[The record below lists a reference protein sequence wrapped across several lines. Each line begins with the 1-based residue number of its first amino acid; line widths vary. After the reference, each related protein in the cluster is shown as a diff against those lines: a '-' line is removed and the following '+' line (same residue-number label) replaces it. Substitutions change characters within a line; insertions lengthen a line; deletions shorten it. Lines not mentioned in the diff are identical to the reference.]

1 MYTVTMLLFTIRQLI
16 RGDVNFEDLRYWN
29 PYKLERFGIFIN
41 LIFFIL
47 HVMMKDSQA

>member
-16 RGDVNFEDLRYWN
+16 RGGRKLLRYWN
-29 PYKLERFGIFIN
+29 PYKLERFGTFIN